1 MAEKEYSFE
10 IEFFE
15 SLIGRLPKDADVIE
29 ILGGLYSKTGRV
41 DDSLKMDRRL
51 VRLKPDNATAHYNLG
66 CSLAL
71 KHRKADAVRSLR
83 KAIDLGYRDVEWM
96 RGDPDLQP
104 LHGHPA
110 FQALLEE
117 MEKQSGQGSGS

>member
-1 MAEKEYSFE
+1 MAEQEYSFE

-15 SLIGRLPKDADVIE
+15 SLIGRLPKDAEVIE
-29 ILGGLYSKTGRV
+29 ILGGLYSKSGRI

-51 VRLKPDNATAHYNLG
+51 VRLRPDNATAHYNLG

-71 KHRKADAVRSLR
+71 KRRKADAVRSLK

-96 RGDPDLQP
+96 RGDPDLHP
-104 LHGHPA
+104 LHDHPA

-117 MEKQSGQGSGS
+117 MAQK